1 MGSSNDR
8 PAVRRFQQR
17 FVCCEA
23 CLSEFVSTLFDM
35 NTGAGASARAECE
48 QVYPCPSLDAERMEA
63 IARFAIGTQAA
74 RLHLTARKE
83 RSSACSLDPSQK
95 IGPYEV
101 NRE

>member
-1 MGSSNDR
+1 MIGPLSHASNSVLF
-8 PAVRRFQQR
+8 AVKP
-17 FVCCEA
+17 V

-35 NTGAGASARAECE
+35 NTGAGTSARAECE
-48 QVYPCPSLDAERMEA
+48 QVYACPSLDAERMLA

-74 RLHLTARKE
+74 RLRLTASKE